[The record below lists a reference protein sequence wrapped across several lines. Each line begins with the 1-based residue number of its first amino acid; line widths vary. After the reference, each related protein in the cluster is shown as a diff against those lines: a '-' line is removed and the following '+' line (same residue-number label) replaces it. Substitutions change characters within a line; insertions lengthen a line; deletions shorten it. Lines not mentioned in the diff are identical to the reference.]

1 MEHSKMSKKELL
13 RRIEE
18 LETLNRELLRE
29 KEAETKLDFAWTGN
43 LGHWYWNIKSN
54 TVVFNPLKVK
64 ALGYTMEE
72 LPASVGYQF
81 FTDQLHPDD
90 HQSTMDAM
98 TAHLR
103 GEKKVYESEYRI
115 KAKDGSWKWFHDRGK
130 ITQWSK
136 EGSPTFVAG
145 IVFDITEKKE
155 REETLERSNENL
167 KVTVDTDALTGIR
180 NRKAIMGE
188 LESRVIQASI
198 NKTPLTVVMLD
209 IDHFKRVNDTRG
221 HMFGDKVLKE
231 VASILAHT
239 LRGLDTVGRYGG
251 EEFLVILPNT
261 DAENAIAVAE
271 RMRMNIEMFDFGEG
285 YHITI
290 SGGAKEFKGE
300 DETELID
307 GADKNLYA
315 AKNNGRNQIV
325 G

>member
-1 MEHSKMSKKELL
+1 LEYSMMSKKELL
-13 RRIEE
+13 GRIDE

-29 KEAETKLDFAWTGN
+29 KEAEMKLDFAWTGN
-43 LGHWYWNIKSN
+43 LGQWYWNIKSN
-54 TVVFNPLKVK
+54 TVVFNPLKIK
-64 ALGYTMEE
+64 ALGYTIEE
-72 LPASVGYQF
+72 FPASVDYQF
-81 FTDQLHPDD
+81 FTDRLHPDD

-98 TAHLR
+98 NAHLS
-103 GEKKVYESEYRI
+103 GKKKVYEAEYRI
-115 KAKDGSWKWFHDRGK
+115 QAKDGSFRWFHDRGK

-136 EGSPTFVAG
+136 DGSPILVAG
-145 IVFDITEKKE
+145 IVFDITEKKD
-155 REETLERSNENL
+155 REETLERSNETL
-167 KVTVDTDALTGIR
+167 KVTADTDALTGIR

-188 LESRVIQASI
+188 LENRVIQASI
-198 NKTPLTVVMLD
+198 NKTPLSVVMFD
-209 IDHFKRVNDTRG
+209 IDHFKGVNDTRG

-271 RMRMNIEMFDFGEG
+271 RMRTHIEMFDFGEG
-285 YHITI
+285 FRVTI

-300 DETELID
+300 DEMELID
-307 GADKNLYA
+307 AADQNLYA